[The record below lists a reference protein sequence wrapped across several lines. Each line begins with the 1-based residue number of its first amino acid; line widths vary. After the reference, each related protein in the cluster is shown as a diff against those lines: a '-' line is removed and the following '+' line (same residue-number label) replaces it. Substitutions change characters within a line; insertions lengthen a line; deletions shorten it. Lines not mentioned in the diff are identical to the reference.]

1 MFQGINIFG
10 FYNNRENRTYTTLPD
25 DNFIVSFSTFICPP
39 IFFICTK
46 TQNAISFKLN
56 DLTNEVL
63 LHQGNL
69 TKLDVDD
76 LSVFYYPGEIFA
88 QEKTICN
95 AEFELTES
103 VTNNKYYSDVFLIT
117 NDFSDK
123 IKIKTI
129 SEDITF
135 MSSYRI
141 PIKDIPF
148 EFYLNCNNSKVYQNI
163 VETKTNEVGVEKPN
177 GDIPSFCTIVY
188 DNKLDILGN
197 TNIFKFLS
205 LLRIFC
211 INGNVE
217 ITKNNET
224 VNIYN
229 IIVSQKEDSGYQE
242 GFVIQLS
249 YSENNYISS
258 RNAI

>member
-10 FYNNRENRTYTTLPD
+10 FYSSRSNRPYEILPD
-25 DNFIVSFSTFICPP
+25 DNFIVSFSTFLHPP
-39 IFFICTK
+39 IFFVCTK
-46 TQNAISFKLN
+46 TQNAMSFKLN
-56 DLTNEVL
+56 DLTNDNL

-69 TKLDVDD
+69 TKLDIDD
-76 LSVFYYPGEIFA
+76 LSIFYYPGTMFA
-88 QEKTICN
+88 QENPVCN

-117 NDFSDK
+117 NDFSNKVK
-123 IKIKTI
+123 IKAT
-129 SEDITF
+129 SEDITLL
-135 MSSYRI
+135 SSYRI
-141 PIKDIPF
+141 PIKNILF
-148 EFYLNCNNSKVYQNI
+148 EFYVNCNNSKIYQNI
-163 VETKTNEVGVEKPN
+163 VEPKTNEVGVEKPN
-177 GDIPSFCTIVY
+177 GDIPSFCTIIY

-197 TNIFKFLS
+197 INIFKFLS
-205 LLRIFC
+205 LLRLFC
-211 INGNVE
+211 VNGDVE

-224 VNIYN
+224 ISVYN

-242 GFVIQLS
+242 GFIIQLS